1 LREFANKQGWR
12 IAEEFIDTASGR
24 GKQERPAFER
34 MMVAASQKRFDTLL
48 FWKLDRLSRAGV
60 RQTLHILSRLDGWG
74 VAWLS
79 YQEPFFDSCGM
90 MRDVVIAIMST
101 LAEQEHI
108 AISERTKAGLRRAK
122 RQGKQLG
129 RPTADVDLAKV
140 RKLQAAGLSL
150 RAIAAKVGWSP
161 SLLCKRL
168 AA

>member
-1 LREFANKQGWR
+1 
-12 IAEEFIDTASGR
+12 
-24 GKQERPAFER
+24 
-34 MMVAASQKRFDTLL
+34 MVAASQKRFDTLL
-48 FWKLDRLSRAGV
+48 FWKPDRLSRAGV

-79 YQEPFFDSCGM
+79 YREPFFDSCGM

-101 LAEQEHI
+101 LAEQERI
-108 AISERTKAGLRRAK
+108 AISERAK